1 VSTNTDTFTAGDSIR
16 KQLNDAWVAL
26 TPAVV
31 GSTQPVRL
39 EWDGVD
45 TKTKRDPQKPFAAV
59 FVKHL
64 DGGQATFADPL
75 GQRKFS
81 RSGLVTVQ
89 VFQPLLNSGGLS
101 LVQKLAIIAR
111 DAFEGK
117 STADGVWFQN
127 VKLKDIGDDAKGWY
141 QINVLASF
149 TYDEL
154 K

>member
-1 VSTNTDTFTAGDSIR
+1 MSTNTDTLAADASIH
-16 KQLNDAWVAL
+16 KQFNDAWVAL
-26 TPAVV
+26 SPAVV
-31 GSTQPVRL
+31 AAVAPVRV

-45 TKTKRDPQKPFAAV
+45 DKTVRDPTKPYAAV

-64 DGGQATFADPL
+64 DGGQATFAGSDGL
-75 GQRKFS
+75 RKFS
-81 RSGLVTVQ
+81 RVGLVTVQ
-89 VFQPLLNSGGLS
+89 VFQPLLNMGGLS
-101 LVQKLAIIAR
+101 VVQKLAIIAR

-117 STADGVWFQN
+117 STTDGIWFQN
-127 VKLKDIGDDAKGWY
+127 VKTKTIGSDSKGWY